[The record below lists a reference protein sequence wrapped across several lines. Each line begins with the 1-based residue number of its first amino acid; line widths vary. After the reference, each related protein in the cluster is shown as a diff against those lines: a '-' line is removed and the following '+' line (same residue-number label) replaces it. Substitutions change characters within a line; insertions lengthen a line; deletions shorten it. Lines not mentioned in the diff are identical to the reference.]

1 MSLKNNFFVLLLWP
15 KLTQPTKNWKI
26 STQPDPTQH
35 NPTHGQLWCAQI
47 ARCFARC
54 HKRRNGSIYAM
65 GCGCLCV
72 CSNSRPIADRIVC
85 IAMHSR
91 LYKMRAIAA
100 HVAWSASLCVCL
112 LITSMHH
119 AKAGEPIEMPF
130 KSKILLAHE
139 TMYYIGR
146 ARIPHRR
153 RHMTLWGGT
162 ILGHV
167 NCRQST

>member
-1 MSLKNNFFVLLLWP
+1 MDNSGAP
-15 KLTQPTKNWKI
+15 KLHVVLRDAI
-26 STQPDPTQH
+26 
-35 NPTHGQLWCAQI
+35 
-47 ARCFARC
+47 
-54 HKRRNGSIYAM
+54 NGVTVRFM
-65 GCGCLCV
+65 QWVVGVCV
-72 CSNSRPIADRIVC
+72 SAAIVDLADRIVC

-153 RHMTLWGGT
+153 RHMTLWGGGQY
-162 ILGHV
+162 LGMSIVGSRH
-167 NCRQST
+167 NQHTQRCSQDGSSDAASGYTSTV